1 MADAA
6 MIFNFLICIIL
17 VLLKIDDGLNHY
29 LNTKQYTRPSYDT
42 ILKQQSTWK
51 QNLIVNKRQ
60 RIPKGKS
67 KMDDPE
73 ILDKTKKNKTKTQHN
88 MCWASLCA
96 KETHKMYIKMCPPT
110 NNWK

>member
-1 MADAA
+1 
-6 MIFNFLICIIL
+6 
-17 VLLKIDDGLNHY
+17 
-29 LNTKQYTRPSYDT
+29 
-42 ILKQQSTWK
+42 
-51 QNLIVNKRQ
+51 
-60 RIPKGKS
+60 
-67 KMDDPE
+67 MDDPE